1 MAPLLTQIK
10 QVADMDG
17 LACKSISSF
26 SRVDHFTL
34 KMVVITHT
42 DVIPWHTLLQYIESM
57 SLPCLVLNCV
67 LD

>member
-1 MAPLLTQIK
+1 MYCLVDFSLCINNMAWLLSSQIK

-34 KMVVITHT
+34 E
-42 DVIPWHTLLQYIESM
+42 DGRDYTL
-57 SLPCLVLNCV
+57 
-67 LD
+67 

>member
-34 KMVVITHT
+34 E
-42 DVIPWHTLLQYIESM
+42 DGRDYTL
-57 SLPCLVLNCV
+57 
-67 LD
+67 